1 MSDTPAAPVHV
12 ILGATGG
19 IGSALTRQLAA
30 EGATLVLAAR
40 DAARLEALAGEV
52 GATAV
57 PTDATDSAAVEALF
71 DRAVEQHGRVDGA
84 VHCVGSLLLKPAHR
98 TTDEEWRA
106 VLATNLD
113 SAFHTVRAA
122 TARMQRSGG
131 GAIALT
137 STVAARLG
145 MNHHEAIAAAKGGVI
160 GLTLSAAASYAGKQV
175 RVNCVAPGLIETP
188 LTERLTSNETSR
200 KVSEGMHPLGH
211 LGAPEDVARAL
222 AWLVDPRQS
231 FVTGQVLGVDGGMGS
246 VQPRRSG

>member
-1 MSDTPAAPVHV
+1 MSDTPTAPVHV
-12 ILGATGG
+12 VLGATGG
-19 IGSALTRQLAA
+19 IGAALARQLAA

-40 DAARLEALAGEV
+40 GEERLTALADEV
-52 GATAV
+52 GGTAV
-57 PTDATDSAAVEALF
+57 PTDATDASAVEALF
-71 DRAVEQHGRVDGA
+71 DQAVERHGRVDGA
-84 VHCVGSLLLKPAHR
+84 ANTVGSLLLKPAHR
-98 TTDEEWRA
+98 TSDAEWRD
-106 VLATNLD
+106 VIATNLD

-122 TARMQRSGG
+122 AARMQRSGG

-160 GLTLSAAASYAGKQV
+160 GLALSAAASYASKQV

-200 KVSEGMHPLGH
+200 KVSEAMHPVGH

-222 AWLVDPRQS
+222 AWLLDPRQS
-231 FVTGQVLGVDGGMGS
+231 FITGQVLGVDGGMGS
-246 VQPRRSG
+246 VQPRRTA